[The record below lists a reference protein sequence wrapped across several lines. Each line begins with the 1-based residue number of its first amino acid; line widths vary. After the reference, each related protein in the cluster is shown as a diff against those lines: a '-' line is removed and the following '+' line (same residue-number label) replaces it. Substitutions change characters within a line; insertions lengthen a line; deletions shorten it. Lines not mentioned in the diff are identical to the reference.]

1 MTLHQFPRRF
11 LTRSRL
17 RPQNKSTYVRNA
29 VSYAYYYSAPS
40 CDHFSRHGEWKKYLA
55 TNRLKKKLI
64 WKSIINRT
72 NLTNIASGSNTRPVP
87 VFLFSPLVVL
97 KLDMNAYTYCS
108 KVKCWKLAVWRI
120 RHSCNTSWS
129 VLPFMFFLS
138 RVICHE
144 VSSPSRFFVF
154 GDWIFLWRPFC
165 HLKSP
170 KGDFLKKWAWSAAIK
185 TLFWQIN

>member
-1 MTLHQFPRRF
+1 MKKKFGNQNSGE
-11 LTRSRL
+11 SR
-17 RPQNKSTYVRNA
+17 Q
-29 VSYAYYYSAPS
+29 
-40 CDHFSRHGEWKKYLA
+40 LA

-64 WKSIINRT
+64 WKIIYNRT
-72 NLTNIASGSNTRPVP
+72 NLINIASGSNTCPVP

-97 KLDMNAYTYCS
+97 KLDMNVYTYCN

-129 VLPFMFFLS
+129 VLPFTF
-138 RVICHE
+138 
-144 VSSPSRFFVF
+144 FFVF

-170 KGDFLKKWAWSAAIK
+170 KGDFLKKWAWSAARWTIRLRIVICLLK
-185 TLFWQIN
+185 TNESSAKMKCVPKLIFGWFVMLTKQLQTNLST